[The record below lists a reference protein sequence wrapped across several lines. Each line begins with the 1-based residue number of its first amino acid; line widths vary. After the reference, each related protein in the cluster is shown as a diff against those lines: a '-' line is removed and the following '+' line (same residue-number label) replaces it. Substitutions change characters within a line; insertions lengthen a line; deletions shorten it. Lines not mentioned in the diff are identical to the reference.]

1 MHDILLTTLN
11 ARYSHCALGLRYLFA
26 NSGDL
31 QSRLAI
37 VEFTLE
43 TRAAEIVEQLL
54 DRAPRIIGFGV
65 YIWNVEATCQIVAL
79 IKQIRPDIKIILG
92 GPEVSFELADQ
103 PIVAMADHVI
113 TGPAD
118 VTFADVCRRILANDA
133 TLPKVIAAQQ
143 VPVAQLRFPYAYY
156 TDVDIAQRVL
166 YVEASRGC
174 PFKCEFCLSSLDKTA
189 WPFELDGF
197 LQEMTRLYER
207 GARQFKFVDRTFNL
221 NIKASIRILEFFLAR
236 VNEGVFA
243 HFEVIP
249 DHLPEALQEVIAR
262 FPPGTLQFEI
272 GVQTFDPFVQGLI
285 SRKQSNEK
293 TAANLR
299 WLRQHS
305 NVHVHA
311 DLIVGLPG
319 EDMASFASGFDQLV
333 ALDPQEIQVGILK
346 RLRGTPIAR
355 HTERFAM
362 RYNPQPPYNVLATD
376 RLDYKQLQ
384 RLTRFAR
391 YWDVIANSGRF
402 KNARPLLLQ
411 QAPFERFMALSDWL
425 YQTTSQTY
433 KLALPRLFEL
443 LYQWLTQHG
452 GVPDADVSEALWQDY
467 QVSGLK
473 GWPSFVSV
481 EKAKQQRLRSTDA
494 NADAATLTRQSRHVV
509 AS

>member
-1 MHDILLTTLN
+1 MQDILLTTLN
-11 ARYSHCALGLRYLFA
+11 ARYSHCALGLRYLIA

-43 TRAAEIVEQLL
+43 TRAAEVVEQLL
-54 DRAPRIIGFGV
+54 DRAPLIIGFGV
-65 YIWNVEATCQIVAL
+65 YIWNVESTYQIVAL
-79 IKQIRPDIKIILG
+79 LKQVRPDIKIILG
-92 GPEVSFELADQ
+92 GPEVSFELEDQ
-103 PIVAMADHVI
+103 PIVALADHVI

-118 VTFADVCRRILANDA
+118 LTFADVCRRILAGESS
-133 TLPKVIAAQQ
+133 LPRVIAAEQA
-143 VPVAQLRFPYAYY
+143 PVAQLRFPYAYY
-156 TDVDIAQRVL
+156 TATDIAQRVL

-174 PFKCEFCLSSLDKTA
+174 PFKCEFCLSALDKTA
-189 WPFELDGF
+189 WPFDLDAF
-197 LQEMTRLYER
+197 LQEMTQLFER

-236 VNEGVFA
+236 VSEGVFA

-249 DHLPEALQEVIAR
+249 DHLPDALKEVIAK

-285 SRKQSNEK
+285 SRKQNNDK

-299 WLRQHS
+299 WLREHS

-319 EDMASFASGFDQLV
+319 EDMASFARGFDQLV

-355 HTERFAM
+355 HTEVFAM

-376 RLDYKQLQ
+376 RLNYKELQ

-402 KNARPLLLQ
+402 KNARTLLLQ

-443 LYQWLTQHG
+443 LYQWMTQHG
-452 GVPDADVSEALWQDY
+452 GVFDADATEALWQDY

-481 EKAKQQRLRSTDA
+481 ERAKQQRLRSAEA
-494 NADAATLTRQSRHVV
+494 NADPATLTRQSRHVV
-509 AS
+509 L